1 MSSVFGLFSQ
11 LGLRGGNPAHLRQ
24 IGHGTVHCAGDT
36 TLSNIGVHAERY
48 IGEGAGTRQ
57 GGKNMQLYVLA
68 LLCSLLLG
76 GVQRATAGPFTIGLT
91 CWGGNNP
98 VFGGGMMQRWVCRT
112 WAYAAALAVVM
123 LVAPCG
129 TAAGQAFAGRE
140 KLRAHSNEFRKE
152 VIRVTDG
159 VYVAVGYSAANVILI
174 QGNNGSIIVDTAS
187 DPVEAREVRAAFGN
201 LLIAPVRAII
211 YTHGH

>member
-1 MSSVFGLFSQ
+1 MWL
-11 LGLRGGNPAHLRQ
+11 
-24 IGHGTVHCAGDT
+24 I
-36 TLSNIGVHAERY
+36 
-48 IGEGAGTRQ
+48 
-57 GGKNMQLYVLA
+57 
-68 LLCSLLLG
+68 
-76 GVQRATAGPFTIGLT
+76 
-91 CWGGNNP
+91 
-98 VFGGGMMQRWVCRT
+98 CRT
-112 WAYAAALAVVM
+112 RTYAAALAVLM
-123 LVAPCG
+123 LAAPCATG
-129 TAAGQAFAGRE
+129 ADQEFAGRE

-152 VIRVTDG
+152 VIKLTDG